1 MMGPPCPFA
10 QLSPTSASDSWFAG
24 RENSDLPLSPVCV
37 LMASAT
43 GELGTVKLSHYVL
56 SLGRQPGCLA
66 TGDNEVEVKVYKG
79 GLRGAKEEK

>member
-1 MMGPPCPFA
+1 MGVPCPFA

-24 RENSDLPLSPVCV
+24 SKSSGLPLSPVCV

-43 GELGTVKLSHYVL
+43 GELGTVKLSHRLL
-56 SLGRQPGCLA
+56 SPGKQHSCHA
-66 TGDNEVEVKVYKG
+66 TGDNEVEVEVWKG